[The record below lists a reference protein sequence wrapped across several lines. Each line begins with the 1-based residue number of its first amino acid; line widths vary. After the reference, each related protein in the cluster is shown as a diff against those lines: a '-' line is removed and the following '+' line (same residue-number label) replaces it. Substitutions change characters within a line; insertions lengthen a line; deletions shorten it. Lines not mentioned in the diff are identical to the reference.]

1 MQTTDRAPRRTT
13 AYVVVII
20 VLVIIGGFFG
30 GYSLNQANQ
39 VKDLTNKIDSL
50 NVEVKSL
57 QTVIQNMQ
65 NKIVDVQNKVQE
77 GVVNAPQ
84 PQGNGKALTTADL
97 SDLYDRVKGSVVQIR
112 AGDAG
117 GSGWVYDN
125 ENHVVTNFHVVQG
138 TENVEVIL
146 EDGTM
151 LRGKVVGTDQY
162 SDLAVILVTTT
173 QSVKLKPL
181 SLGDSLK
188 LRVGERVVAV
198 GAPFGLAGS
207 MTQGIVSQV
216 GRLLQAP
223 GTRYSIPNVIQIDA
237 PINPGNSGGPL
248 LNLDGEVLGVTSAGV
263 TQTGGFQGVGLTIPV
278 SAVKR
283 VIPSLL
289 AGGTYKHPYLG
300 ITGTDVSPTIAET
313 MKLNTTR
320 GVLVVEVTAGSPAE
334 KAGIKGGTR
343 SANVDNIPT
352 PIGGDVIIGVDGTV
366 VRKIDDVIAYSEEFK
381 KPGDTLTITILREGK
396 KMTINIILGERP
408 PPTNQQ

>member
-13 AYVVVII
+13 AYVAVII

-65 NKIVDVQNKVQE
+65 GTIVDVQNKVQE

-146 EDGTM
+146 EDGTT

-207 MTQGIVSQV
+207 MTQGI
-216 GRLLQAP
+216 
-223 GTRYSIPNVIQIDA
+223 
-237 PINPGNSGGPL
+237 
-248 LNLDGEVLGVTSAGV
+248 
-263 TQTGGFQGVGLTIPV
+263 
-278 SAVKR
+278 
-283 VIPSLL
+283 
-289 AGGTYKHPYLG
+289 
-300 ITGTDVSPTIAET
+300 
-313 MKLNTTR
+313 
-320 GVLVVEVTAGSPAE
+320 
-334 KAGIKGGTR
+334 
-343 SANVDNIPT
+343 
-352 PIGGDVIIGVDGTV
+352 
-366 VRKIDDVIAYSEEFK
+366 
-381 KPGDTLTITILREGK
+381 
-396 KMTINIILGERP
+396 
-408 PPTNQQ
+408 

>member
-1 MQTTDRAPRRTT
+1 
-13 AYVVVII
+13 
-20 VLVIIGGFFG
+20 
-30 GYSLNQANQ
+30 
-39 VKDLTNKIDSL
+39 
-50 NVEVKSL
+50 
-57 QTVIQNMQ
+57 
-65 NKIVDVQNKVQE
+65 
-77 GVVNAPQ
+77 
-84 PQGNGKALTTADL
+84 
-97 SDLYDRVKGSVVQIR
+97 
-112 AGDAG
+112 
-117 GSGWVYDN
+117 
-125 ENHVVTNFHVVQG
+125 
-138 TENVEVIL
+138 
-146 EDGTM
+146 
-151 LRGKVVGTDQY
+151 
-162 SDLAVILVTTT
+162 
-173 QSVKLKPL
+173 
-181 SLGDSLK
+181 
-188 LRVGERVVAV
+188 
-198 GAPFGLAGS
+198 

-248 LNLDGEVLGVTSAGV
+248 LNLNGEVLGVTSAGV

-381 KPGDTLTITILREGK
+381 KPGDTLTMTILREGK
-396 KMTINIILGERP
+396 KMTI
-408 PPTNQQ
+408 

>member
-1 MQTTDRAPRRTT
+1 MQTTDSASRRTV
-13 AYVVVII
+13 AYIAII
-20 VLVIIGGFFG
+20 VLVIVAGFFG
-30 GYSLNQANQ
+30 GYSLNQADQ
-39 VKDLTNKIDSL
+39 VRDLTSRVDSL

-57 QTVIQNMQ
+57 QTAIQNMQ
-65 NKIVDVQNKVQE
+65 NKLVDVQNKVQE

-84 PQGNGKALTTADL
+84 PQAGNGRSLTTADL
-97 SDLYDRVKGSVVQIR
+97 SALYDRVKGSVVQIR
-112 AGDAG
+112 AGTAG

-138 TENVEVIL
+138 TENIEIIL
-146 EDGTM
+146 EDGTT

-162 SDLAVILVTTT
+162 SDLAVISVTTIAG
-173 QSVKLKPL
+173 VELKPL
-181 SLGDSLK
+181 PIGDSLK

-248 LNLDGEVLGVTSAGV
+248 LNLNGEVIGVTSAGV
-263 TQTGGFQGVGLTIPV
+263 TQSGGFQGVGLAIPA
-278 SAVKR
+278 SAVNR

-289 AGGTYKHPYLG
+289 TAGVYKHPYLG
-300 ITGTDVSPTIAET
+300 ITGADVSPTIAET

-320 GVLVVEVTAGSPAE
+320 GVLVVEVAAGSPAE
-334 KAGIKGGTR
+334 KAGIRGGTG
-343 SANVDNIPT
+343 SANINNIPI
-352 PIGGDVIIGVDGTV
+352 PIGGDVIIGVDGTI

-381 KPGDTLTITILREGK
+381 KPGDTLMMTIIREGK
-396 KMTINIILGERP
+396 KMTISIILGERP

>member
-1 MQTTDRAPRRTT
+1 MQTTDRVPRRTT
-13 AYVVVII
+13 AYVAVII
-20 VLVIIGGFFG
+20 ILVIIGGFFG

-146 EDGTM
+146 EDGTT

-181 SLGDSLK
+181 SVGDSLK

-248 LNLDGEVLGVTSAGV
+248 LNLNGEVLGVTSAGV

-343 SANVDNIPT
+343 NANVDNVPT
-352 PIGGDVIIGVDGTV
+352 PIGGDVIIGVDSTV

-381 KPGDTLTITILREGK
+381 KPGDALTMTILREGK

>member
-1 MQTTDRAPRRTT
+1 M
-13 AYVVVII
+13 
-20 VLVIIGGFFG
+20 
-30 GYSLNQANQ
+30 
-39 VKDLTNKIDSL
+39 
-50 NVEVKSL
+50 
-57 QTVIQNMQ
+57 
-65 NKIVDVQNKVQE
+65 
-77 GVVNAPQ
+77 VNAPQ

-248 LNLDGEVLGVTSAGV
+248 LNLNGEVLGVTSAGV

>member
-13 AYVVVII
+13 TYVAVII

-65 NKIVDVQNKVQE
+65 NKIVAVQNKVQE

-146 EDGTM
+146 EDGTT

-248 LNLDGEVLGVTSAGV
+248 LNLNGEVLGVTSAGV

-278 SAVKR
+278 SSVKR

-352 PIGGDVIIGVDGTV
+352 PIGGDVIIGVDSTV

-381 KPGDTLTITILREGK
+381 KPGDTLTMTILREGK

-408 PPTNQQ
+408 PPANQQ

>member
-13 AYVVVII
+13 AYVAVII

-65 NKIVDVQNKVQE
+65 GTIVDVQNKVQE

-146 EDGTM
+146 EDGTT

-248 LNLDGEVLGVTSAGV
+248 LNLNGEVLGVTSAGV

-289 AGGTYKHPYLG
+289 A
-300 ITGTDVSPTIAET
+300 
-313 MKLNTTR
+313 
-320 GVLVVEVTAGSPAE
+320 
-334 KAGIKGGTR
+334 
-343 SANVDNIPT
+343 
-352 PIGGDVIIGVDGTV
+352 V
-366 VRKIDDVIAYSEEFK
+366 VRASIHTSESLALMY
-381 KPGDTLTITILREGK
+381 PL
-396 KMTINIILGERP
+396 
-408 PPTNQQ
+408 Q